1 MAQFG
6 RNKQADDRVMAPLP
20 EPVDSS
26 QEVATRPDTA
36 PVPIAADIIARVREA
51 VQGIPEADGEGAESI
66 IRQLLDAQT
75 IDDLNAPWEG
85 SSGRSLAGKRLSI
98 RGCHQRPSSFEDGAG
113 VFLVVDA
120 ADAKT
125 GEALTFTTS
134 AVSVVLQLA
143 RAWSLGLFPLIADV
157 VVAERPTAR
166 GFYPYHL
173 RIIAAGNQGKSNA

>member
-1 MAQFG
+1 M
-6 RNKQADDRVMAPLP
+6 
-20 EPVDSS
+20 
-26 QEVATRPDTA
+26 
-36 PVPIAADIIARVREA
+36 
-51 VQGIPEADGEGAESI
+51 
-66 IRQLLDAQT
+66 
-75 IDDLNAPWEG
+75 
-85 SSGRSLAGKRLSI
+85 
-98 RGCHQRPSSFEDGAG
+98 
-113 VFLVVDA
+113 FLVVDA

>member
-6 RNKQADDRVMAPLP
+6 RNKQADTAAPAAPP
-20 EPVDSS
+20 EAETPS

-36 PVPIAADIIARVREA
+36 PVPISADIIVRIREA
-51 VQGIPEADGEGAESI
+51 VQGIPESDGEGAESI

-85 SSGRSLAGKRLSI
+85 SSGRSLAGKRLTI

-113 VFLVVDA
+113 IFLVVDA

-125 GEALTFTTS
+125 GESLTFTTS

-173 RIIAAGNQGKSNA
+173 RIIAAGSKEQS

>member
-1 MAQFG
+1 MARLQ
-6 RNKQADDRVMAPLP
+6 RNRMTDSGEPDFPPAPEAP
-20 EPVDSS
+20 S

-36 PVPIAADIIARVREA
+36 PAPVSADIIARVREA
-51 VQGIPEADGEGAESI
+51 VQGIPESDGEGAESI
-66 IRQLLDAQT
+66 VRQLLDAQT

-173 RIIAAGNQGKSNA
+173 RIIAAGSKEQS